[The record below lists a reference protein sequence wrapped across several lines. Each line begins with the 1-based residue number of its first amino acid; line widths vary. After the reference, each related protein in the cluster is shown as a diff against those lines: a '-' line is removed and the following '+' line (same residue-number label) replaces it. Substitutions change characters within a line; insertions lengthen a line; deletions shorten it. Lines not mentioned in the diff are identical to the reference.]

1 MFNHPKNLNSEPR
14 KENKSLSGECPS
26 TNEQDNKKKALTAL
40 AGRAFFI
47 PQNYSH
53 STCARK
59 GS

>member
-40 AGRAFFI
+40 AGRAFGVSV
-47 PQNYSH
+47 P
-53 STCARK
+53 
-59 GS
+59 